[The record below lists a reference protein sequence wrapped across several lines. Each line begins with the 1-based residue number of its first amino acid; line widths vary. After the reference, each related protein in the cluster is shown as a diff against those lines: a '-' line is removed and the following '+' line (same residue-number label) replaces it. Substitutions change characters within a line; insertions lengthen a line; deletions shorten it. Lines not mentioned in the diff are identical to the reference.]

1 MVKTNSV
8 IRRKTSKLVTKKQLR
23 LMTVKEIQDLR
34 IQGKLLH
41 FNVKYVNDLILAKLR
56 NHKRSLGPF
65 LLELRHYC
73 CDKRNEKNI
82 EKIFA
87 IFATVAAD
95 MDQEIARLTGSSLS
109 SHIVDIQEMWIKKR
123 LNSIL
128 IKTEPVKQEDVMIV
142 YSHVG

>member
-8 IRRKTSKLVTKKQLR
+8 IRRKTSNLVTKKQLK

-34 IQGKLLH
+34 MQGKLSH
-41 FNVKYVNDLILAKLR
+41 FTVKYVDDLILAKLR

-73 CDKRNEKNI
+73 CDKKNEKNI
-82 EKIFA
+82 EKIFS

-95 MDQEIARLTGSSLS
+95 MDREVIRITGSDLS
-109 SHIVDIQEMWIKKR
+109 SHVIDIQEMWIKKR

-128 IKTEPVKQEDVMIV
+128 IKTEPVKQEDIMIV